1 MAATARIVYCFGM
14 AEALD
19 PARLSSLPED
29 LRVAF
34 KALVEKSF
42 ELDIERAARLHLEA
56 EKSRLATEKSDL
68 EAKKSILEAEKSDL
82 EAQNAFLKEANSR
95 LEHLVREFR
104 RARFG
109 PRSEKLD
116 ADQQQLAFEDIEIAI
131 AEVRESVT
139 RRTGASR
146 EANVERQ
153 QRRSRALPKEL
164 PRIERVIEPAS
175 IACPCGCGTMAKIGE
190 DRTERLDVTPAQF

>member
-1 MAATARIVYCFGM
+1 MAAMERISYCFGM
-14 AEALD
+14 TEALD

-42 ELDIERAARLHLEA
+42 ELDIERAARLNLEA
-56 EKSRLATEKSDL
+56 EKSRLA
-68 EAKKSILEAEKSDL
+68 AEKSDL

-109 PRSEKLD
+109 PRSERLD

-131 AEVRESVT
+131 GEVRESVV
-139 RRTGASR
+139 RRSGASR
-146 EANVERQ
+146 QTNVE
-153 QRRSRALPKEL
+153 
-164 PRIERVIEPAS
+164 
-175 IACPCGCGTMAKIGE
+175 
-190 DRTERLDVTPAQF
+190 

>member
-1 MAATARIVYCFGM
+1 MAATARIVYYFCM

-56 EKSRLATEKSDL
+56 EKSRLAVEKSRL
-68 EAKKSILEAEKSDL
+68 AAEKSDL
-82 EAQNAFLKEANSR
+82 EVQNAFLKEANFR

-109 PRSEKLD
+109 P
-116 ADQQQLAFEDIEIAI
+116 
-131 AEVRESVT
+131 
-139 RRTGASR
+139 
-146 EANVERQ
+146 
-153 QRRSRALPKEL
+153 
-164 PRIERVIEPAS
+164 
-175 IACPCGCGTMAKIGE
+175 
-190 DRTERLDVTPAQF
+190 